1 MAAIDPTKPVDGVPA
16 DKGDLRANLQ
26 SAKDGIEGAGD
37 SDNSDAAV
45 AVNAALFGDS
55 MDYLLTCTNATAT
68 AVTLGSDVPRKKA
81 LHVIAKHATADVT
94 VDDNGST
101 SSLLTGSI
109 ATTAQYDSLVFRSL
123 GSGEWVRVQ
132 TA

>member
-26 SAKDGIEGAGD
+26 SARDGIEGAGGA
-37 SDNSDAAV
+37 DNAGTSITI
-45 AVNAALFGDS
+45 NAASFGDS
-55 MDYLLTCTNATAT
+55 MDYLLVCTAGTAVG
-68 AVTLGSDVPRKKA
+68 VTLGADVPAKKA
-81 LHVIAKHATADVT
+81 LHIVQKGAGLVT
-94 VDDNGST
+94 VAATNV
-101 SSLLTGSI
+101 LTGSI
-109 ATTAQYDSLVFRSL
+109 ATTALYDSLVFRSL